1 MTLLRLALRLLYR
14 QWRSGELL
22 VLGLALLIGVAAM
35 TAVGMF
41 TDRIQRVLT
50 QEAGELLAADLSLS
64 SNRALKPEWQTK
76 AEQLGLKSALF
87 VELRTV
93 VLAADQVQ
101 LVEAKGVDSHYPL
114 RGAMRIRDSAG
125 GAAHV
130 MQQGPPA
137 GSVWPDAMLA
147 GRLGLKVGDPLQLGT
162 LTLHVAAILS
172 YEPDRAGSI
181 FTIAPRL
188 MFNLQDLPQTGL
200 IGVGSLRHEHLLLA
214 GKNDAVE
221 SMEQWLQPIIG
232 PSETLRNSR
241 EGRPE
246 LVSALQRAEHF
257 LGLAALMAVLLAGV
271 AIAIAAHRYARRHF
285 DAAAVMRCIGARGN
299 TVLQLFALS
308 LLLIGLVAS
317 LSGVA
322 LGFAA
327 QEVLAQLLRGLFNQP
342 LPLPGWSPVLFGLVV
357 GMLMLLGFALPPLAA
372 LSRVPPLRVLR
383 RELEPD
389 AAGMLVRMAAVI
401 TALLLCGWQAGE
413 LKLALMVIA
422 GVTVTVLLL
431 ALFGWQM
438 IRALQRLR
446 RRGGV
451 AWHYGVANLSRRMG
465 ATVVQLV
472 ALGLAV
478 MVMLLLTL
486 VRTDLLANWEQQL
499 PPDASNTFLINVQ
512 QSQLEPL
519 QTFLHEAGVNDV
531 VFSPMVKGRLLA
543 VNDRQ
548 VAAEDYQE
556 DRAQRLVKREFNLSW
571 ATQMGTDNRIVTGD
585 WWPADEPIGMQWSV
599 EEGLAKTLGIAL
611 GDALTFDIAGTQL
624 VGQVSSLRS
633 VQWDSFRVN
642 FFVIAPPGHLPET
655 QASYITSFY
664 LPPSLHQT
672 GSTLL
677 RQFPTITL
685 IDVDEVMQRVRAIIS
700 RVALAVE
707 FVFGFTL
714 LAAITVLL
722 AAVQSSLDERMRE
735 VAVMRTLGAGNA
747 LLHRAVLAE
756 FILLGLLAGLLAALT
771 ASAVAW
777 GLSSWVFEMPW
788 HFNPWILLAGLLV
801 GGLIIPLFGMLATRR
816 VLHTPPLL
824 LLRQ

>member
-1 MTLLRLALRLLYR
+1 MMLLRLALRLLYR

-22 VLGLALLIGVAAM
+22 VLALALLIGVAAM

-41 TDRIQRVLT
+41 TDRIRLVLT

-64 SNRALKPEWQTK
+64 SNRPLKPEWLAK
-76 AEQLGLKSALF
+76 VEDLGLEHARF
-87 VELRTV
+87 TELRTV
-93 VLAADQVQ
+93 VLAANQVQ
-101 LVEAKGVDSHYPL
+101 LVEAKGVDDRYPL
-114 RGAMRIRDSAG
+114 RGALRIRDRV
-125 GAAHV
+125 GAAPTV
-130 MQQGPPA
+130 TQRGPAA

-147 GRLGLKVGDPLQLGT
+147 GRLGLKVGDTLQLGT
-162 LTLHVAAILS
+162 LSLRVAAILS
-172 YEPDRAGSI
+172 YEPDRAGSM

-188 MFNLQDLPQTGL
+188 MFNLQDLPKTGL
-200 IGVGSLRHEHLLLA
+200 IGVGSLRHEHLLVA
-214 GKNDAVE
+214 GNHDAIQGLE
-221 SMEQWLQPIIG
+221 AWLQPQLT
-232 PSETLRNSR
+232 PSENLRNSR

-285 DAAAVMRCIGARGN
+285 DAAAVMRCMGAGGN

-308 LLLIGLVAS
+308 LLLMGFIAA

-322 LGFAA
+322 VGFAA

-342 LPLPGWSPVLFGLVV
+342 LPPPGWLPVWFGLSV
-357 GMLMLLGFALPPLAA
+357 GLLMLLGFALPPLAA
-372 LSRVPPLRVLR
+372 LRHVPPLRVLR
-383 RELEPD
+383 RELAPD
-389 AAGMLVRMAAVI
+389 AAGMLVRIAAVCS
-401 TALLLCGWQAGE
+401 ALLLCGWQAGE
-413 LKLALMVIA
+413 WKLALMVMA
-422 GVTVTVLLL
+422 GVTATVLLL
-431 ALFGWQM
+431 ALFGWLM
-438 IRALQRLR
+438 IRGLQGLR

-451 AWHYGVANLSRRMG
+451 AWHYGVANLSRRMS

-478 MVMLLLTL
+478 MVLLLLTL
-486 VRTDLLANWEQQL
+486 VRTDLLSNWQQQL
-499 PPDASNTFLINVQ
+499 PADASNTFLINVQ
-512 QSQLEPL
+512 QSQVAPL
-519 QTFLHEAGVNDV
+519 KHFLQQAGVNDV

-543 VNDRQ
+543 INDKA
-548 VAAEDYQE
+548 VAADDYQQE
-556 DRAQRLVKREFNLSW
+556 RAQRLVKREFNLSW
-571 ATQMGTDNRIVTGD
+571 ATQMGADNRIVAGD
-585 WWPADEPIGMQWSV
+585 WWQADAAAMQWSV
-599 EEGLAKTLGIAL
+599 EEGLAQTLGIAM
-611 GDALTFDIAGTQL
+611 GDALTFDIAGTTL
-624 VGQVSSLRS
+624 VGKVSSLRS

-642 FFVIAPPGHLPET
+642 FFVIAPPGYLPAT

-672 GSTLL
+672 SSALL
-677 RQFPTITL
+677 HQFPTITL
-685 IDVDEVMQRVRAIIS
+685 IDVDEVMQRVRAIIE
-700 RVALAVE
+700 RVALGVE
-707 FVFGFTL
+707 FVFAFTL

-722 AAVQSSLDERMRE
+722 AAVQSSLDERVRE

-777 GLSSWVFEMPW
+777 GLSYWVFEMPW
-788 HFNPWILLAGLLV
+788 TFNPWVLVAGVLV
-801 GGLIIPLFGMLATRR
+801 GGLIIPLCGMLATRR